1 MIRRQ
6 ITRWTNWMDNNK
18 LQTIIMV
25 PFTLIGVCAIMILA
39 FMYGLQIPRRRWL
52 QKRTSR

>member
-39 FMYGLQIPRRRWL
+39 FGLYGRKINSVQVW
-52 QKRTSR
+52 